1 MLIVALYYDTFVN
14 GHKDDMGF
22 VDDAVKMVIAIIRA
36 KMITIILVTS
46 GHCYFGDHFVDD
58 NHFSDQGKEGGGEVD
73 SAVFIYWLVH
83 PKIQLIKVL

>member
-1 MLIVALYYDTFVN
+1 MLIVTLYYDKLVN

-22 VDDAVKMVIAIIRA
+22 VDDAVKMIIAIIRT

-46 GHCYFGDHFVDD
+46 GHCYFGDQLVDD

-83 PKIQLIKVL
+83 PKIQLI

>member
-1 MLIVALYYDTFVN
+1 MLIVTLYYDTFVN

-22 VDDAVKMVIAIIRA
+22 VDDAVKMIIAIIRT

-46 GHCYFGDHFVDD
+46 GHCYFGDQLVDD

-83 PKIQLIKVL
+83 PKIQLI

>member
-1 MLIVALYYDTFVN
+1 MLSVTLYYDTFVN
-14 GHKDDMGF
+14 GHKDGMGF

>member
-1 MLIVALYYDTFVN
+1 
-14 GHKDDMGF
+14 
-22 VDDAVKMVIAIIRA
+22 
-36 KMITIILVTS
+36 MITIILVIS